1 MFSAT
6 PSMPDPS
13 QDFIALCQSQ
23 MELLGKTLQA
33 DWSAVYLTSEEEGKT
48 VNLIP
53 VVIYPLKETTQ
64 TAQEQAIQ
72 LREGKQQIALS
83 HWSKSLPTALDPS
96 LIISENEDIESKEY
110 QIVLPLVHEEVV
122 LGVLVTQRETHPWQR
137 EEFSQVQKIADT
149 VAIAA
154 LLDQRQ
160 QCYEKQLQQQQ
171 FQQEQERDRLDD
183 LFHQLKNPLTAL
195 KIFGK
200 LLLKRLGADERSRSI
215 VDSIV
220 REGEHLQDLIKNFE
234 DQQTSLENEDEI
246 ITLNTDSVAVS
257 DSLSLSLPPSKS
269 LNLTPVPVGD
279 ILKTVV
285 SSAKSI
291 ADDKEIDLRVEK
303 LENLKPILGN
313 SAALREVLSNLIDN
327 SIKYTPP
334 SGQVIIRLGFSKII
348 DGKKYQGILI
358 EDTGLGIP
366 IEDQKHIFERH
377 YRGIQANS
385 NISGSGLGLAIV
397 KELIT
402 QMGGFIEL
410 ESPIDLENNR
420 GTGFLVWLM
429 SQ

>member
-6 PSMPDPS
+6 ASLSDPS
-13 QDFIALCQSQ
+13 EDFIALCRSQ

-33 DWSAVYLTSEEEGKT
+33 DWSAVYLTSEEEGKA

-53 VVIYPLKETTQ
+53 VVIYPLTETMQ
-64 TAQEQAIQ
+64 TAEEQPIQ
-72 LREGKQQIALS
+72 LREGKQEITLS
-83 HWSKSLPTALDPS
+83 HWSKSLPMDLDHS
-96 LIISENEDIESKEY
+96 LIVSEKEDIESKEY
-110 QIVLPLVHEEVV
+110 QIVLPLVHQEVV
-122 LGVLVTQRETHPWQR
+122 LGVLVTQRETYPWQP

-149 VAIAA
+149 LALAG

-160 QCYEKQLQQQQ
+160 QWYEKQLQQRQLQQ
-171 FQQEQERDRLDD
+171 QQDQDRLDD
-183 LFHQLKNPLTAL
+183 LFHQLRNPLTAL
-195 KIFGK
+195 KVFGK
-200 LLLKRLGADERSRSI
+200 LLLKRLGADEQSRSI
-215 VDSIV
+215 VDNIV
-220 REGEHLQDLIKNFE
+220 REGEHLQDLLKNFE
-234 DQQTSLENEDEI
+234 DQQKSLGNEEEI

-257 DSLSLSLPPSKS
+257 DSLSLSLPPSTS
-269 LNLTPVPVGD
+269 LSLTSVYLEDV
-279 ILKTVV
+279 LETVV

-291 ADDKEIDLRVEK
+291 AENKDIDLRVEK
-303 LENLKPILGN
+303 SENLKPILGN

-420 GTGFLVWLM
+420 GTGFLVWLT